1 MSPRPRATSDEHILM
16 ATYRVVSRLGPNL
29 TLADVAKE
37 AGVSPATLVQRFGSK
52 RGLLLAFASAGSG
65 TLGDEFDQIRRKH
78 RSPVAAIY
86 ATAECMAAMAVTPE
100 TLSNSL
106 AFLQIDLTDPDFHKH
121 ALAHSRATH
130 AEIKKLLDDAVTAGE
145 LMACD
150 TARLAGAVQALMGG
164 SLLQWA
170 IDRDGKAAE
179 RLRQDVEVLLAPR
192 LKARHPQRRTRT
204 NRARRAQRR

>member
-1 MSPRPRATSDEHILM
+1 MSPRPRATSDEHILG

-65 TLGDEFDQIRRKH
+65 TLGEEFDQIRRQH
-78 RSPVAAIY
+78 RSPIAAIY

-106 AFLQIDLTDPDFHKH
+106 AFLQIDLTDPEFHKH

-130 AEIKKLLDDAVTAGE
+130 AEITKLLDEAVAGDE
-145 LMACD
+145 LLPCD
-150 TARLAGAVQALMGG
+150 TARLAGTVQALMGG

-170 IDRDGKAAE
+170 IDRDGKAGD
-179 RLRQDVEVLLAPR
+179 RMRQDVEVLLGPLLKRRPR
-192 LKARHPQRRTRT
+192 RRKRKRRT
-204 NRARRAQRR
+204 

>member
-65 TLGDEFDQIRRKH
+65 TLGDEFDQIRKKH
-78 RSPVAAIY
+78 RSPVAAVY
-86 ATAECMAAMAVTPE
+86 ATAECMAAMAATPE

-106 AFLQIDLTDPDFHKH
+106 AFLQMDLTDPDFHKH
-121 ALAHSRATH
+121 ALAHSRAMD
-130 AEIKKLLDDAVTAGE
+130 AEMKRLLDEAVAAGE
-145 LMACD
+145 LMPCN
-150 TARLAGAVQALMGG
+150 TARLSRAVQAMMGG

-170 IDRDGKAAE
+170 IDRDGTAAG
-179 RLRQDVEVLLAPR
+179 RLREDVEMLLAPLLR
-192 LKARHPQRRTRT
+192 RHHRRR
-204 NRARRAQRR
+204 RRAAKRRP